1 MENSKKSILLYY
13 LTEFVFFTIGLGI
26 LVALL
31 WIENF
36 QFSLRT
42 LSIWVLIFN
51 AILFS
56 FWLWKSKVK
65 IWEKGA
71 ALIYFLLI
79 EYIIINAIKF
89 VAPSS

>member
-13 LTEFVFFTIGLGI
+13 LTEFLFFMIGLGI

-36 QFSLRT
+36 QFSLRS
-42 LSIWVLIFN
+42 LSLWVLIFN

-56 FWLWKSKVK
+56 FWLWKSKAK
-65 IWEKGA
+65 IWEKSA
-71 ALIYFLLI
+71 ALVYFLLI

-89 VAPSS
+89 TALAS